1 MDKSA
6 FPSLARARPGRQ
18 GSGRFRAVVEKDDF
32 RAVAG
37 KQSAADAFNEAAFA
51 GKGKGKEGAPTILFN
66 STKRETHTPNNGF
79 KRLFRKMRSQ
89 YRVVVNRDD
98 LVEKMKE
105 VQPSLVVFGCP
116 REKFSQSELNF
127 IKGECWGS

>member
-6 FPSLARARPGRQ
+6 FPSLGRARPGRQ
-18 GSGRFRAVVEKDDF
+18 GSERFRAVV
-32 RAVAG
+32 G
-37 KQSAADAFNEAAFA
+37 KQSATDAFNDAGFS
-51 GKGKGKEGAPTILFN
+51 GKGKGKEGGPTILFN

-98 LVEKMKE
+98 LVEKMTE

-127 IKGECWGS
+127 MKGKSSTLILQVLSRR